1 MSLFP
6 RKRRKFGRRVPA
18 KGGWSLAGLVRLQ
31 LLLIAV
37 ALVLR
42 AMFWALQV
50 PGNLTNSLIVS
61 LLLGNAANAVGR
73 VVQSRFDSLP
83 RPWNWVW
90 GGTLLVV
97 IGTSAALL
105 AQAVFFFIRQH
116 SMAGF
121 PWTGIDVRISILV
134 TIVVSL
140 MVYGSVQAFAVSK
153 ERLEA
158 RNRELQ
164 GQVQFGEVRQ
174 QAQDAELESAQEI
187 QMHLLPRDTPQLP
200 GFQIACAWQPAKS
213 VSGDYFD
220 VFPIGEG
227 RLALVLADVSGKGVA
242 AALLMA
248 NLQASVHAFA
258 IEAVSPSELCSRL
271 NKVLC
276 ETIAPG
282 KFITMFYGIIDAA
295 GRKLHYENAGHCLP
309 LMVRADGSIL
319 MPASYSGVLGLFSH
333 WTYQDS
339 ELQFEPGD
347 CLLIVTDGV
356 LEAADRNDEEYGYQR
371 LISLVQRQRKE
382 ASASAH
388 ELRKAI
394 LADVSQF
401 CNGIFADDASLI
413 VVTVD

>member
-1 MSLFP
+1 MSAQF
-6 RKRRKFGRRVPA
+6 RRKKKSSGRETSG
-18 KGGWSLAGLVRLQ
+18 KLWSLKDF
-31 LLLIAV
+31 
-37 ALVLR
+37 LVLQVVLVTVAVLLWTFFKAMNVR
-42 AMFWALQV
+42 ASFITAL
-50 PGNLTNSLIVS
+50 GLSLV
-61 LLLGNAANAVGR
+61 LGNIANAVSR
-73 VVQSRFDSLP
+73 VAQPLVDRLP
-83 RPWNWVW
+83 RPWNWVA
-90 GGTLLVV
+90 GVAFILIVGTTASV
-97 IGTSAALL
+97 L
-105 AQAVFFFIRQH
+105 AQAALFALTGH
-116 SMAGF
+116 SLNRF
-121 PWTGIDVRISILV
+121 QWTGEDVRISVLV
-134 TIVVSL
+134 TAVVSL
-140 MVYGSVQAFAVSK
+140 VIYGSIQVFTDTK
-153 ERLEA
+153 DRLEA
-158 RNRELQ
+158 QNRDLQ
-164 GQVQFGEVRQ
+164 GQVQFGQMRQ
-174 QAQDAELESAQEI
+174 LAQDAELESAQEI

-258 IEAVSPSELCSRL
+258 LEAVSPSALCSRL

-282 KFITMFYGIIDAA
+282 KFITMFYGIIDANS
-295 GRKLHYENAGHCLP
+295 RMFHYENAGHCLP

-394 LADVSQF
+394 LADVSNF
-401 CNGIFADDASLI
+401 CEGVFQDDASLI